1 MQFGTPF
8 LSKNHPKSKYAPAL
22 GLHLC
27 RELGR
32 QAVILMGGV
41 QDNNRMAV
49 RFYLRHGFHRLDSF
63 EWPEGVLNDD
73 MIRWL

>member
-1 MQFGTPF
+1 
-8 LSKNHPKSKYAPAL
+8 
-22 GLHLC
+22 
-27 RELGR
+27 
-32 QAVILMGGV
+32 MGGV